1 MKDPY
6 VFENGT
12 LMNKLNITDYHKLNQ
27 AEADIGFVKLI
38 SIQSVQTEKVN
49 IELLK
54 GIHKYIFEDI
64 FEWAGEFRTV
74 PLYKEEKFVIPGL
87 SLEYGKP
94 EEIEEN
100 VKKNIASLNSVRWKE
115 KSVDEKSLEFAKR
128 LARLWR
134 VHPFRDGNTRTILA
148 YAEIYAHE
156 HGFPMDMSVFIN
168 NLSRKK
174 DERGNERTYSVRDL
188 FVFAALDEKDCPE
201 PERLAGLIKKAILS
215 EKEKKRKMKENENKG
230 NAEENKDSGKKKSS
244 KKGKTMTVEE
254 VSK

>member
-6 VFENGT
+6 VLSNNT
-12 LMNKLNITDYHKLNQ
+12 LKNKLNITDYEELKQ

-74 PLYKEEKFVIPGL
+74 PLYKEERFVIPGI

-94 EEIEEN
+94 EELEES
-100 VKKNIASLNSVRWKE
+100 VKKNIASLNSVRWKD
-115 KSVDEKSLEFAKR
+115 KSIDEKAMEFTKR
-128 LARLWR
+128 LAKLWK

-148 YAEIYAHE
+148 YAYIYAHE
-156 HGFPMDMSVFIN
+156 HGFPMDMNVFLKK
-168 NLSRKK
+168 LSRKK
-174 DERGNERTYSVRDL
+174 DELGNERTYSVRDL
-188 FVFAALDEKDCPE
+188 FVFATLDECPE
-201 PERLAGLIKKAILS
+201 PERLSGLIKKAILS
-215 EKEKKRKMKENENKG
+215 EMENEK
-230 NAEENKDSGKKKSS
+230 ARKQSEISEEK
-244 KKGKTMTVEE
+244 
-254 VSK
+254 